1 MINLKNKG
9 FSLLE
14 TLIAVTI
21 VVIGALGV
29 FSAVAKYSTLTQNE
43 KDSLAAAYL
52 CQEGIEIIKNVR
64 DTNWIEGAA
73 SWKDG
78 LTGCSSGCEADFNDS
93 ALSAFSDD
101 DYLYIDN
108 STGLYEYKT
117 SPASEDVKTFYTREI
132 TIAEIGDDELDIQV
146 SVVWP
151 GHSMVVRQNIYNWR

>member
-43 KDSLAAAYL
+43 KDSLVAAYL
-52 CQEGIEIIKNVR
+52 CQEGIEITKNIR
-64 DTNWIEGAA
+64 DTNWIEGAG

-78 LTGCSSGCEADFNDS
+78 LTGCSSGCEIDFNDS
-93 ALSAFSDD
+93 ALSAFSAD

-117 SPASEDVKTFYTREI
+117 SPGSEDIETFYTREI
-132 TIAEIGDDELDIQV
+132 TITEVGDDELDIQV

-151 GHSMVVRQNIYNWR
+151 GHNMIVKQNIYNWR